1 MYPLLDS
8 SRIADYLPQA
18 PPIVM
23 IDNLWYANETATRT
37 SLLIRPGMLFVKG
50 DRFTEPGLMEN
61 IAQTAAVRAGYY
73 HKNRQEPVPLGF
85 IGAFKDLE
93 IFELPEV
100 GTEIFTEVRLKQE
113 VLDICIFEG
122 IIKAEDIVLAR
133 CEIKIFVAQNP

>member
-1 MYPLLDS
+1 MFPLLDS

-18 PPIVM
+18 PPIVLV
-23 IDNLWYANETATRT
+23 DNLWYSNETCTLT
-37 SLLIRPGMLFVKG
+37 SLRIRPELLFVENNL
-50 DRFTEPGLMEN
+50 FTEPGLMEN

-100 GTEIFTEVRLKQE
+100 GTVIFTKVCLKQE
-113 VLDICIFEG
+113 VLDISIFEG
-122 IIKAEDIVLAR
+122 IV
-133 CEIKIFVAQNP
+133 

>member
-8 SRIADYLPQA
+8 SRIADHLPQA

-113 VLDICIFEG
+113 VLDISIFEG